1 MSAPA
6 NHGRAWRRTAN
17 PQPPVHPRWP
27 DPHLRLRTVA
37 GQLPRLRLHIGQYA
51 GRASCP
57 GRRTGQ
63 RREVGTRLHLAHTAR
78 CRTAGPGA
86 ICASSPAA
94 GFLLVTHCHEARFM
108 KLRGLYAITD
118 SQLLT
123 GKFLSYVEAALD
135 GGVTLLQYRD
145 KTGDD
150 SRRLREAT
158 ELLKLCERYK
168 TRLIINDDA
177 ELAARLGVGV
187 HMGQT
192 DGSLP
197 DARALLGHK
206 AIVGATCHGQLEL
219 AEQAKAD
226 GATYVA
232 FGRFFNSQTK
242 PGAPAVPLDLIA
254 QVRARVHL
262 PIAVIG
268 GITLE
273 NAPQLVEHGADL
285 LAVVHGLFG
294 AETPQEVTRRA
305 KAFMALL

>member
-1 MSAPA
+1 
-6 NHGRAWRRTAN
+6 
-17 PQPPVHPRWP
+17 
-27 DPHLRLRTVA
+27 
-37 GQLPRLRLHIGQYA
+37 
-51 GRASCP
+51 
-57 GRRTGQ
+57 
-63 RREVGTRLHLAHTAR
+63 
-78 CRTAGPGA
+78 
-86 ICASSPAA
+86 
-94 GFLLVTHCHEARFM
+94 M

-177 ELAARLGVGV
+177 ELRLVWGWRAF
-187 HMGQT
+187 GQT

-254 QVRARVHL
+254 QVRAKVHL

-294 AETPQEVTRRA
+294 AENTQEVTRRA